1 MNELGRLTQNE
12 MIKIVRKRR
21 FLVIFLILLILI
33 PLFVYAQMRQTET
46 LQSRLGTTDWRIQL
60 QQQIVDTQNRLSSA
74 RIPDE
79 WRDLLKIR
87 MEQQQFYLDHN
98 INPTEPGGPTF
109 AKEFLQQSI
118 SLFLPL
124 LIMIIATDLIS
135 GEHGDGTIKL
145 LLTRPVLRWKILM
158 SKLLALVL
166 YVSLIVA
173 LIIGISYALSGFIFG
188 YGGWTSPILTGFKI
202 VGGELDTSQVHLIP
216 LWQYLIMAGGLS
228 WFVGLVIG
236 VISLMV
242 SVLIRSAAA
251 GMGVMLAA
259 IISGS
264 VLSAM
269 AASWEG
275 AKYLFMLNLELTH
288 YLSGSMPPISGMTLP
303 FSLAVLSIWGV
314 AALIVAFVTFN
325 RQDMLA

>member
-1 MNELGRLTQNE
+1 LNELGRLTQNE

-33 PLFVYAQMRQTET
+33 PLFVYAQMRQVET
-46 LQSRLGTTDWRIQL
+46 LQERLGTTDWRIQL

-79 WRDLLKIR
+79 WRELLKIR
-87 MEQQQFYLDHN
+87 VEQQQFYLEHN

-118 SLFLPL
+118 NLFLPL

-145 LLTRPVLRWKILM
+145 LLTRPVKRWKILM
-158 SKLLALVL
+158 SKLVALIL
-166 YVSLIVA
+166 FVSLIIT
-173 LIIGISYALSGFIFG
+173 LIIGLSYVLSGVIFG

-202 VGGELDTSQVHLIP
+202 VGGQLDTSQVHLIP
-216 LWQYLIMAGGLS
+216 LWQYLVMAGGFS

-269 AASWEG
+269 ASSWEG
-275 AKYLFMLNLELTH
+275 AKYLFMLNLELTN

-303 FSLAVLSIWGV
+303 FSMAVLSIWGAV
-314 AALIVAFVTFN
+314 ALIVAFVTFT

>member
-1 MNELGRLTQNE
+1 LNELGRLTQNE

-33 PLFVYAQMRQTET
+33 PLFVYAQMRQVET
-46 LQSRLGTTDWRIQL
+46 LQERLGTTDWRIQL

-79 WRDLLKIR
+79 WRELLKIR
-87 MEQQQFYLDHN
+87 VEQQQFYLEHN

-118 SLFLPL
+118 NLFLPL

-145 LLTRPVLRWKILM
+145 LLTRPVKRWKILM
-158 SKLLALVL
+158 SKLVALIL
-166 YVSLIVA
+166 FVSLIIT
-173 LIIGISYALSGFIFG
+173 LIIGLSYVLSGVIFG

-202 VGGELDTSQVHLIP
+202 VGGQLDTSQVHLIP
-216 LWQYLIMAGGLS
+216 LWQYLVMAAGFS

-269 AASWEG
+269 ASSWEG
-275 AKYLFMLNLELTH
+275 AKYLFMLNLELTN

-303 FSLAVLSIWGV
+303 FSMAVLSIWGAV
-314 AALIVAFVTFN
+314 ALIVAFVTFT